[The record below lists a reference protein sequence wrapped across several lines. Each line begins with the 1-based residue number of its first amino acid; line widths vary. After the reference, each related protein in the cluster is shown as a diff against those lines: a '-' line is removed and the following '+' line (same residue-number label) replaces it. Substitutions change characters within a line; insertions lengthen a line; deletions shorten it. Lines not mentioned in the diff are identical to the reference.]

1 MKDNNELK
9 KKKRIREQDK
19 KKSWKKDEKVFR
31 SKCLIQNLVFG
42 QKNLRVTSF
51 VLLCQRT
58 LAWKALLRTTQS

>member
-1 MKDNNELK
+1 MKDNNEL

-58 LAWKALLRTTQS
+58 STWKALLRTTQS